1 MEIIVEGTGIKH
13 FTPNE
18 VIMNLNFITKGKSY
32 EEVLELGS
40 KNVEI
45 FIRDL
50 LIRNNFTETDLKTRS
65 FIIREETKYNEQTRK
80 YEFDGYSFNQ
90 NATLKF
96 DYDKIKMSKI
106 MEEIS
111 KLSNPPKYQVNF
123 GLKNEKESRRLIL
136 NEAYKDAENQALSI
150 AIAAGLEL
158 KKCIK
163 VDFKPFTT
171 SYVSQTRFGTEM
183 MYAKK
188 ANVSASEVIT
198 KTFTPEDIELTET
211 LYCLWLAE

>member
-13 FTPNE
+13 FTPDE
-18 VIMNLNFITKGKSY
+18 VIINLNFITKGTSY

-50 LIRNNFTETDLKTRS
+50 LIRNNFKETDLKTKS
-65 FIIREETKYNEQTRK
+65 FIIREDTKYNEQTRK

-96 DYDKIKMSKI
+96 DYNREKMAKI

-111 KLSNPPKYQVNF
+111 RLSNPPKYQINF
-123 GLKNEKESRRLIL
+123 GLRNEKESRRLIL

-150 AIAAGLEL
+150 AMAAGVEL
-158 KKCIK
+158 KKCVK
-163 VDFKPFTT
+163 VDFKPFNSEYISNSKINTET
-171 SYVSQTRFGTEM
+171 MFAKTRSGV
-183 MYAKK
+183 
-188 ANVSASEVIT
+188 NEVIL